1 MKKRSRTNPLI
12 QYQFLQNILNTMTDL
27 VYIVND
33 NKDIEYINPAMKKAF
48 GPINNK
54 KCHIYMADS
63 SKPCS
68 WCRNE
73 EVASGKTLRW
83 EWHFE
88 KTNKIYDVIETPL
101 KYSDGHVSK
110 LKIMRDVT
118 HIKSWENQLQKERDL
133 LKNIMENTH
142 AMMAYLDK
150 DFNFLHVNSIYA
162 QGSGH
167 TVKELIGKNHF
178 HLFPDDENKA
188 IFEKVRDTGT
198 PVKFV
203 DKPFEYADQ
212 PERGVTYWNWSLHP
226 VKDSLGKTYGLVL
239 TLEETTKR
247 KRFEQQ
253 LENIAK
259 FPSENPNP
267 VMRIAFDGMLMY
279 ANLSCKL
286 FMKTWNLSIGKQI
299 PGFLQDQLKPV
310 IKTAKPN
317 QIELK
322 VDDQFFL
329 FEIVPIKSE
338 KYMNLY
344 GMEITDRKK
353 IEDKLIESEARYKL
367 AQEAA
372 RIGTWD
378 WNIKTGNLIW
388 SNEIEPLF
396 GLKKGEFKNRYN
408 DFVNSIHSD
417 DKQKVLKAIDRCIE
431 AKESYDAQHR
441 IVWPDGSIHWVRE
454 IGNVIRDENQM
465 ALRMLGIVQDIT
477 EQKEAHELLENTK
490 DELERR
496 VRKRTEELENLNVI
510 LKKEITERKIYQE
523 QLHSLVSRLSQ
534 IEEQERRRIASALH
548 DEVAQSLALTKMKLD
563 NLMVIEQVE
572 PVLNQIDE
580 IYHLIDQNI
589 QEIRTFM
596 FEISPPVLYEMGL
609 IPAILWLARTFE
621 EKHQIE
627 TTVKND
633 NLPKPLDDDSRNILF
648 QIVRELLNNIQ
659 KHACA
664 KQCIIQIQRDDN
676 NIKIS
681 VQDNGKGF
689 NVSTI
694 KPDMKKLTKFGL
706 FNIRERISYSKG
718 NLKITSSP
726 NKGTH
731 IIVTMPL
738 KIEK

>member
-1 MKKRSRTNPLI
+1 MKKGSRTNPLI
-12 QYQFLQNILNTMTDL
+12 QYQF
-27 VYIVND
+27 
-33 NKDIEYINPAMKKAF
+33 
-48 GPINNK
+48 
-54 KCHIYMADS
+54 
-63 SKPCS
+63 
-68 WCRNE
+68 
-73 EVASGKTLRW
+73 
-83 EWHFE
+83 
-88 KTNKIYDVIETPL
+88 
-101 KYSDGHVSK
+101 
-110 LKIMRDVT
+110 
-118 HIKSWENQLQKERDL
+118 QKERDL

-178 HLFPDDENKA
+178 HLFPNDENKA
-188 IFEKVRDTGT
+188 IFEKVRDTGI

-226 VKDSLGKTYGLVL
+226 VKDSLGKTDGLVL

-267 VMRIAFDGMLMY
+267 VMRIAFDGTLMY
-279 ANLSCKL
+279 ANLPCKL
-286 FMKTWNLSIGKQI
+286 FMKTWDLDIGKQI
-299 PGFLQDQLKPV
+299 PDFLQDRLSPV

-322 VDDQFFL
+322 VENQFFL

-353 IEDKLIESEARYKL
+353 IEDKLKESEARYKL

-388 SNEIEPLF
+388 SDEIEHLF

-408 DFVNSIHSD
+408 DFVNSIHPD

-431 AKESYDAQHR
+431 AKESYDVQHR

-477 EQKEAHELLENTK
+477 EQKEARELLENTK

-523 QLHSLVSRLSQ
+523 QLHSLASRLSQ

-548 DEVAQSLALTKMKLD
+548 DEVAQSLALAKMKLD
-563 NLMVIEQVE
+563 NLMVTKQVE

-633 NLPKPLDDDSRNILF
+633 NLPKPLDNDLNNILF

-664 KQCIIQIQRDDN
+664 KQCIIQIQRDN
-676 NIKIS
+676 NHIKIS
-681 VQDNGKGF
+681 VQDDGIGF
-689 NVSTI
+689 DVSTI
-694 KPDMKKLTKFGL
+694 KPDMEKLTKFGL

-718 NLKITSSP
+718 NLNITSSP
-726 NKGTH
+726 NKGSC
-731 IIVTMPL
+731 IVVTMPL
-738 KIEK
+738 KTKK